1 MQSPVPV
8 PCGQSVHDAS
18 SDPAAPGFLRAAV
31 PTHGSEMRR
40 GVRAPLALHDE
51 AERGELA
58 GAVADD
64 LALLLLIPARAP
76 VKFVL
81 QRMGKRCMVF
91 LSRLRLLCS
100 LTSVPTPQLCSTR
113 IPCCASIQDSIRRL
127 QADLQQHCL
136 EAREGCADAQVDF
149 LAGVHGLG
157 GVLVRQPQG
166 LHRPLQLPPHQRGE
180 FGTLDEQPGVGP
192 AADIDH
198 LRSYRCSW
206 EPEQTLYRPRATAG
220 ARSKCHLI

>member
-1 MQSPVPV
+1 MHPSRSTPFWKGPTKVRRAHPGDGGQGRLHTRLVQHGGHSVIEDVAPAPVEGALLPLRRPVCDVDVPEGLRNVSPDLPAERTSTVRHALAHMRRYRQSGMQAFCPWKPCCAHLKVLLKHHEWIVQSPVLV

-81 QRMGKRCMVF
+81 QRMG
-91 LSRLRLLCS
+91 
-100 LTSVPTPQLCSTR
+100 
-113 IPCCASIQDSIRRL
+113 
-127 QADLQQHCL
+127 
-136 EAREGCADAQVDF
+136 
-149 LAGVHGLG
+149 
-157 GVLVRQPQG
+157 
-166 LHRPLQLPPHQRGE
+166 
-180 FGTLDEQPGVGP
+180 
-192 AADIDH
+192 
-198 LRSYRCSW
+198 
-206 EPEQTLYRPRATAG
+206 
-220 ARSKCHLI
+220 